1 VGRKEKEEIMA
12 KKSSNK
18 SGKFKKTAKEVMTKG
33 KGIPSKGR
41 SATTAIGKRGKKAI
55 GRRTKWSS

>member
-1 VGRKEKEEIMA
+1 MA